1 MSKGSFLNASIGR
14 KFLMSTTGLFL
25 ILFIFVHLSINLL
38 LIFDDSGD
46 LYNIAAHFMAT
57 NPMIKIM
64 EPILA
69 IGFIIHLIWSLI
81 ITLQNWQARP
91 VRYRKT
97 QQAINSSWVSRNM
110 LILGGLIFVFL
121 GIHLF
126 NFWWKIKY
134 AGDPMLTETQVLQA
148 GVMVTMKNSY
158 ALVAGLFK
166 VSNLY
171 CMVYT
176 AGSGLLGLHISHG
189 FWSAFQTIGL
199 NNDIWRK
206 RLYLLAQII
215 GWIFVLGFSVIPI
228 YFMIKF

>member
-1 MSKGSFLNASIGR
+1 MSI
-14 KFLMSTTGLFL
+14 TGLFL
-25 ILFIFVHLSINLL
+25 ILFIMVHMSLNLL

-46 LYNIAAHFMAT
+46 LFNIAAHFMAT

-69 IGFIIHLIWSLI
+69 LGFIIHLIWSLI

-91 VRYRKT
+91 VRYTKT
-97 QQAINSSWVSRNM
+97 QQAINSTWASRNM
-110 LILGGLIFVFL
+110 LILGSLIGIFL

-126 NFWWKIKY
+126 NFWWKIKF
-134 AGDPMLTETQVLQA
+134 AGDPLLAEVQVHQA
-148 GVMVTMKNSY
+148 GVMVTMENSY

-166 VSNLY
+166 SSTLY
-171 CMVYT
+171 CMVYIV
-176 AGSGLLGLHISHG
+176 GSGLLGLHISHG

-199 NNDIWRK
+199 NNDLWRK

-215 GWIFVLGFSVIPI
+215 GWIFALGFSVIPI

>member
-14 KFLMSTTGLFL
+14 KFLMSITGLFL
-25 ILFIFVHLSINLL
+25 ILFILVHMSINLL

-46 LYNIAAHFMAT
+46 LFNIAAHFMAT

-64 EPILA
+64 EPVLA
-69 IGFIIHLIWSLI
+69 LGFIIHLIWSLI
-81 ITLQNWQARP
+81 ITLQNWKARP
-91 VRYRKT
+91 VKYTKT
-97 QQAINSSWVSRNM
+97 KQGVNSTWVSRNM
-110 LILGGLIFVFL
+110 LILGSLIGIFL

-126 NFWWKIKY
+126 NFWWKIKF
-134 AGDPMLTETQVLQA
+134 AGDPLLTEIQVQQA
-148 GVMVTMKNSY
+148 GILVTMENSY

-166 VSNLY
+166 QSNLY
-171 CMVYT
+171 CIIYI
-176 AGSGLLGLHISHG
+176 AGAWLLGLHISHG

-206 RLYLLAQII
+206 RLYLLAQIF
-215 GWIFVLGFSVIPI
+215 GWIFTIGFAVIPI